1 MKLCTK
7 CKETKP
13 ETAFG
18 KDRSRPDGLQ
28 HYCRTCCNAYQSK
41 FRYDNKEAVSA
52 ERADYYRKNRKKVLR
67 RMQRWQQENP
77 EKVRLLTQRRKSL
90 RAGLFDDG
98 SITLES
104 VEAVFRKF
112 DNRCAYC
119 GAKGELHRDH
129 VVPVALGGPHIIE
142 NIVPACRSC
151 NASKAS
157 SDVGVWYDRVFGLP
171 LPQPILDAAAAVLIF
186 RRAA

>member
-1 MKLCTK
+1 M
-7 CKETKP
+7 
-13 ETAFG
+13 
-18 KDRSRPDGLQ
+18 
-28 HYCRTCCNAYQSK
+28 
-41 FRYDNKEAVSA
+41 NKV
-52 ERADYYRKNRKKVLR
+52 
-67 RMQRWQQENP
+67 
-77 EKVRLLTQRRKSL
+77 
-90 RAGLFDDG
+90 
-98 SITLES
+98 SITSQRLA
-104 VEAVFRKF
+104 VEQFIQRNCMIF
-112 DNRCAYC
+112 T

-171 LPQPILDAAAAVLIF
+171 LPQPVLDAAAAVLIF